1 MLSDNDGAFKC
12 EISESVEKEV
22 DDEDGATQQQELY
35 KLLAVF
41 QNNHV
46 MYHVFLYM
54 RTCVTSCFQNWLMAV
69 AV

>member
-12 EISESVEKEV
+12 KISESAEKEV
-22 DDEDGATQQQELY
+22 DDEDGATQQHIASCSL
-35 KLLAVF
+35 